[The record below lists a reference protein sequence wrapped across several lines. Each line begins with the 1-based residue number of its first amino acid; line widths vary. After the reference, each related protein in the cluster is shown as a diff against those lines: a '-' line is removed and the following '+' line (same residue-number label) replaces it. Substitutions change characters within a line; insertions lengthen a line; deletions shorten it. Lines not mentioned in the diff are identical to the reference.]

1 MFNMKV
7 QATDVSKRYKL
18 KIKELGRI
26 ANPGEVF
33 EVTRDRF
40 VVLNG
45 ANQFKSVFVVRYT
58 EPEKEPEKE
67 VKEVSVDIKKITSSS
82 RVKIKS
88 EQEIEELLYKI
99 KSKLKEELENND
111 IVNLE
116 L

>member
-1 MFNMKV
+1 MKV

-58 EPEKEPEKE
+58 EPEKEQLPESKEQPVDQE
-67 VKEVSVDIKKITSSS
+67 VKPKKRGRRKKDS
-82 RVKIKS
+82 
-88 EQEIEELLYKI
+88 LDG
-99 KSKLKEELENND
+99 SKDKK
-111 IVNLE
+111 
-116 L
+116 

>member
-1 MFNMKV
+1 MKV

-45 ANQFKSVFVVRYT
+45 ANQFKSVFVTRYV
-58 EPEKEPEKE
+58 EPEPVKEEAKVEE
-67 VKEVSVDIKKITSSS
+67 VKQEVQAKPKK
-82 RVKIKS
+82 RGRKKKEALEDERDKS
-88 EQEIEELLYKI
+88 AQ
-99 KSKLKEELENND
+99 
-111 IVNLE
+111 
-116 L
+116 

>member
-1 MFNMKV
+1 MKV

-58 EPEKEPEKE
+58 EPEKESEKE
-67 VKEVSVDIKKITSSS
+67 VKEVSVDQEVEQKPKKRGRKKKDS
-82 RVKIKS
+82 
-88 EQEIEELLYKI
+88 LDG
-99 KSKLKEELENND
+99 SKDKK
-111 IVNLE
+111 
-116 L
+116 